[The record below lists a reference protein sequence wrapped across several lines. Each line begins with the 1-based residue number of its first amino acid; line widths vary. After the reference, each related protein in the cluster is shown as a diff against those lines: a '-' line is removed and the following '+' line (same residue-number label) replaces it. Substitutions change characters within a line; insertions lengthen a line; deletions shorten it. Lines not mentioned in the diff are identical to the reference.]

1 MKRERKK
8 QKGFTLVEMMAV
20 LVIIALVAGIVAVS
34 VIPRT
39 EKARRDVVKA
49 QMWEFEKSIKMF
61 NLDTGA
67 YPRDLND
74 LVTDPGDVSNWGP
87 KPYIDRVPKDPWGSS
102 YIYEYTGEGSPPYRI
117 ISPGPDRQ
125 QGTPDD
131 LTNIE
136 LLHGG
141 EEGSTGY

>member
-20 LVIIALVAGIVAVS
+20 LVIIALVAGIVAIN
-34 VIPRT
+34 VIPST
-39 EKARRDVVKA
+39 EKARKKTVKA
-49 QMWEFEKSIKMF
+49 QMAHFENAIKLF

-74 LVTDPGDVSNWGP
+74 LVTDPGDVSGWE
-87 KPYIDRVPKDPWGSS
+87 KPYMDRIPKDPWGSS
-102 YIYEYTGEGSPPYRI
+102 YIYEFTGEGSPPYRI

-141 EEGSTGY
+141 GEGSTGY